1 MSRKMEYLERLDMYP
16 SDDKIYYEV
25 DSNTVNYIVPV
36 CPNSTYTVTMD
47 EIGNR
52 LRAGFTTT
60 ELMSLTE
67 DTDYVNIV
75 MNPTFDVGYTFSYT
89 ATQYGYMIV
98 YVSNAGEHPNIS
110 ITTDGVG
117 GDDESSVFTNCVE
130 TSSGTTLSAYVYAR
144 SGDWVLATVTTRS
157 ATTFSDG
164 WNLIMESG
172 EIIDSTQKMYFLSK
186 QATNDGLQTINVSQ
200 SSSARIY
207 INLITF
213 SNILG
218 FSYHEG
224 NEFLENNTQIKT
236 VTLNR
241 PNYPIIVWGC
251 SANFWLTSAPYGNW
265 SCDDLNAIC
274 LDSSK
279 TDPRQANFIDKGTP
293 TQRIFSASTET
304 YCVIDCIEVVKYSR
318 RYLIRENNVLYTIS
332 DNVLTEINESE
343 INANL
348 FKAYGFDIEPT
359 WDILSTLVNPEILMW
374 YDSEKNTPKISV
386 QMTAT
391 PQNQIVISN
400 SVNLVHESIKG
411 IESATATCTGTLS
424 MAISTDDKVTWKA
437 HNGTEWLT
445 LSDDY
450 SGMSKEQ
457 LEAITV
463 DQWNEIITEDVD
475 TIYIRIAL
483 TDTTQSVEEIVINF
497 AN

>member
-1 MSRKMEYLERLDMYP
+1 MEYLERLDMYP

-60 ELMSLTE
+60 ELMSLTA

-75 MNPTFDVGYTFSYT
+75 MNPTFYVGYTFSYT

-117 GDDESSVFTNCVE
+117 GDDESSVFTNCIE
-130 TSSGTTLSAYVYAR
+130 TSSGTSLSASIYAR
-144 SGDWVLATVTTRS
+144 TGDWVLATVTTRS
-157 ATTFSDG
+157 ATTFSDD
-164 WNLIMESG
+164 WELIRESG
-172 EIIDSTQKMYFLSK
+172 GIADFPQKMYFLSR
-186 QATNDGLQTINVSQ
+186 QSTGDGLSTITVNQT
-200 SSSARIY
+200 SSARIY

-218 FSYHEG
+218 FMYHDG
-224 NEFLENNTQIKT
+224 NEFLENTTTIST

-251 SANFWLTSAPYGNW
+251 SANLWSTSTPYGNW

-279 TDPRQANFIDKGTP
+279 TAPRQANFIDKGTP

-304 YCVIDCIEVVKYSR
+304 YCVIDCIEVVKSYSKF
-318 RYLIRENNVLYTIS
+318 LIRENDILYTIS
-332 DNVLTEINESE
+332 NDLLTVINGTKLNADMFKTYGINE
-343 INANL
+343 L
-348 FKAYGFDIEPT
+348 PT
-359 WDILSTLVNPEILMW
+359 WDMISGLVNPEILMW
-374 YDSEKNTPKISV
+374 YEDEESLPKISV

-400 SVNLVHESIKG
+400 SVSLVHESIKG
-411 IESATATCTGTLS
+411 IENVTATCTGTLS
-424 MAISTDDKVTWKA
+424 MAISPDKVTWKA

-463 DQWNEIITEDVD
+463 DQWNEIIQDVD
-475 TIYIRIAL
+475 AIYIRIAL